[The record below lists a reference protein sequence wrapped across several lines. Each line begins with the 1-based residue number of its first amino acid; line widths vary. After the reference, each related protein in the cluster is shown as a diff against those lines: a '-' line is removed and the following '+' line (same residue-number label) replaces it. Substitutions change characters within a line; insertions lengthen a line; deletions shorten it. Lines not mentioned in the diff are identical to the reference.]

1 MRTKLLTVNIMKIT
15 TLLITFLLTT
25 LLHAQRTAPIAGD
38 AATLIDLLQKD
49 YSTGNPDTRQEDIA
63 RDRARVIS
71 IFKTYLDQE
80 LPVTQFRH
88 IENLRLD
95 YSKTEE
101 AYKAM
106 KRTDLNQTET
116 KNLQTLKD
124 SFTNARNE
132 YFEALNENDEN
143 TFLTLINNWDDNEYI
158 VEVLKKFKL
167 KYSNLC
173 EQKLDNYA
181 ITNSSLSIQKSLP
194 FTGGDLLVD
203 GIDGLSRFLAKR
215 IKEELTLNAIQN
227 IQAYL
232 ADKEKHPYLY
242 ELEVVLPTT
251 ITYLQ
256 SFDAD
261 QLLKF
266 SDDLKQYIEE
276 DLNHLV
282 DNAANLRYTPRVAA
296 LIAQNPDLD
305 FIFEGLEIVDQ
316 VTQIKS
322 PVDYVEILSNGRNIN
337 RWRKEEAGARKSI
350 AEGLQLAAMLAHS
363 LTIIEN
369 AEVQFVTTDFMATY
383 GSQLDFAYLYFG
395 FLHQQ
400 NIKYYDI
407 KYKTTSGDQYITHFV
422 SSTDK
427 VEEYH
432 NFLKHE
438 LIPVVKNAE
447 RLHDQLIA
455 IKKTSKNEDS
465 LQYAPVHQLVEDLV
479 SFAEEVSVS
488 GDWIL
493 HKLDATT
500 LGKAEKLTPYFETA
514 RMANNITLDLY
525 EKRYTNAITKALE
538 IPFIFKTNTTTQPDW
553 LITYKNAF
561 DTSAKLLPLQKILS
575 MNQELSATEKLRLWN
590 TNKVPLE
597 ILQLEL
603 VAQEDLKPLAT
614 SLNQFITTT
623 PSNSWNDSLFQQ
635 NKATLI
641 GALQARR
648 PELLTY
654 LKLNMQTFKEDL
666 IKAIQAK
673 KLNDETQKYII
684 GKLDTYTEKLYLNS
698 LGITEQSSETLRAG
712 DELLAAYQAFIPEL
726 LKTEVVKSKPD
737 LVKLIHF
744 VNDVAVSDSPE
755 AYEKAIEAFVLPVGS
770 SSLKEKAKSYYAI
783 NSFPG
788 LLGGVEIN
796 NDIDNSGFIGFT
808 APVGLYLQPWGSGTS
823 FINSFGIFLP
833 LIDIAAPVRLRL
845 DDSNETETLPDFEF
859 KDILAPGAYLV
870 FGIRNSPFAFNLGI
884 QYGPKLRDIAIDNTG
899 DVEDV
904 ESYRFGLGLTIDIPL
919 VTLSSRY
926 KN

>member
-1 MRTKLLTVNIMKIT
+1 MKFIILLS
-15 TLLITFLLTT
+15 LLLLTT
-25 LLHAQRTAPIAGD
+25 LLQAQRTAPIAGD
-38 AATLIDLLQKD
+38 AAELIDLLHKD
-49 YSTGNPDTRQEDIA
+49 YSTGNPDTRLEDIA

-80 LPVTQFRH
+80 LPVTQFKNN
-88 IENLRLD
+88 ENLRLD

-132 YFEALNENDEN
+132 YFEALALDDKN
-143 TFLTLINNWDDNEYI
+143 TFIELIKNVAGNAYLQQ
-158 VEVLKKFKL
+158 VLEKFST
-167 KYSNLC
+167 KYNSLYEN
-173 EQKLDNYA
+173 KSDNYA
-181 ITNSSLSIQKSLP
+181 ISNSSQSIQKSIP

-242 ELEVVLPTT
+242 ELEVILPTT

-256 SFDAD
+256 TFDAD

-282 DNAANLRYTPRVAA
+282 DNAANLRHTPRVAA
-296 LIAQNPDLD
+296 LIAKNPDLD

-322 PVDYVEILSNGRNIN
+322 PVDYIEILSNGRNIN
-337 RWRKEEAGARKSI
+337 RWRDEEPGAHKSI
-350 AEGLQLAAMLAHS
+350 ADGLQLAAMLAHS
-363 LTIIEN
+363 LTRIEN

-383 GSQLDFAYLYFG
+383 GSQLDFCYLYFG

-400 NIKYYDI
+400 NKKYFDL
-407 KYKTTSGDQYITHFV
+407 KFEQSDDTKKYITHFV
-422 SSTDK
+422 DNTKK
-427 VEEYH
+427 VKEYH
-432 NFLKHE
+432 KFLKYE

-447 RLHDQLIA
+447 RLHDQLLA
-455 IKKTSKNEDS
+455 IKITKKNEDS
-465 LQYAPVHQLVEDLV
+465 LPYAPVHQFIEDLV
-479 SFAEEVSVS
+479 DFAEEVTVS
-488 GDWIL
+488 GDWIYEQIGNTGA
-493 HKLDATT
+493 K
-500 LGKAEKLTPYFETA
+500 KAEKLAPYFETA
-514 RMANNITLDLY
+514 RTANNITLDLY

-538 IPFIFKTNTTTQPDW
+538 IPFIFKTNTPTQPGW
-553 LITYKNAF
+553 LIAYKNAF
-561 DTSAKLLPLQKILS
+561 DTSAKLLPLQNVLS
-575 MNQELSATEKLRLWN
+575 MNQGMSDTQKLRIWN

-603 VAQEDLKPLAT
+603 ASQEALKPLAT

-623 PSNSWNDSLFQQ
+623 PSNSWNDALFKQ
-635 NKATLI
+635 NKTKLI
-641 GALQARR
+641 KALQGRR

-654 LKLNMQTFKEDL
+654 LKLNMSTFKEDL
-666 IKAIQAK
+666 IKAMQVK
-673 KLNDETQKYII
+673 KLNEETQKYIL

-698 LGITEQSSETLRAG
+698 LGITEQSSETLRTG
-712 DELLAAYQAFIPEL
+712 EELLAAYQAFIPEL
-726 LKTEVVKSKPD
+726 LKSEVVKSKPD

-788 LLGGVEIN
+788 LLGGIELN
-796 NDIDNSGFIGFT
+796 NDIDNAGFIGFT
-808 APVGLYLQPWGSGTS
+808 APVGLYLQPWGSSTCI
-823 FINSFGIFLP
+823 FNSIGVFLP
-833 LIDIAAPVRLRL
+833 LIDIAAPVRFRL
-845 DDSNETETLPDFEF
+845 DGANNTESLPDFEF
-859 KDILAPGAYLV
+859 EDILAPGAYLV
-870 FGIRNSPFAFNLGI
+870 FGFRNSPFALNFGF
-884 QYGPKLRDIAIDNTG
+884 QYGPKLRDIPT
-899 DVEDV
+899 EDGSGELNDI
-904 ESYRFGLGLTIDIPL
+904 ESYRIGLGLTIDIPL